1 MQPGG
6 RAKNGARKRATGS
19 QMKIELGRPVT
30 RFVRSGTRLH
40 VCKNAGNVLPGPRWN
55 PPGTRLHV
63 CLIPPHLGPG
73 HTFFGRRKNGGN
85 VLPGPR
91 WKTCYRVPPW
101 KTAGRATPNVLP
113 GPTWVHPV
121 TRFGFGSETKR
132 VTGSHPGHPVT
143 RFEERPPPH
152 LPKRCTGSHLE
163 VGHRKTIRGRQGE
176 TAQATSI
183 WDPVTRFPFL
193 ANVLPGPR

>member
-91 WKTCYRVPPW
+91 WNAKTKRVDVGNVLPGPRRFGAFRETCYRGPDGKRGDVRPKNAFSKRISGSHMGPGNTFKTCYRVPDL
-101 KTAGRATPNVLP
+101 ACVLP
-113 GPTWVHPV
+113 V
-121 TRFGFGSETKR
+121 
-132 VTGSHPGHPVT
+132 
-143 RFEERPPPH
+143 
-152 LPKRCTGSHLE
+152 
-163 VGHRKTIRGRQGE
+163 
-176 TAQATSI
+176 
-183 WDPVTRFPFL
+183 
-193 ANVLPGPR
+193 

>member
-85 VLPGPR
+85 VQPGPR
-91 WKTCYRVPPW
+91 WNAK
-101 KTAGRATPNVLP
+101 
-113 GPTWVHPV
+113 
-121 TRFGFGSETKR
+121 TKR
-132 VTGSHPGHPVT
+132 VD
-143 RFEERPPPH
+143 
-152 LPKRCTGSHLE
+152 
-163 VGHRKTIRGRQGE
+163 VG
-176 TAQATSI
+176 
-183 WDPVTRFPFL
+183 
-193 ANVLPGPR
+193 NVLPGPRCFGAIRETCYRVPDGKRADVRPKNAVFKTYQRVPHGTR